1 MTSPPETRDPTLS
14 DILAAIDGIRQD
26 VAATR
31 GELAATRDDL
41 AATRQD
47 IGQLDSRLETEVRRW
62 DERFFSF
69 AEATANRANT
79 LIASATIAVI
89 AGVLLLVLRDGG

>member
-1 MTSPPETRDPTLS
+1 MTSPLEPRDPTLS

-31 GELAATRDDL
+31 DDL

-47 IGQLDSRLETEVRRW
+47 IGQLEGRLESEIRRW

>member
-1 MTSPPETRDPTLS
+1 MTSPPETRDPTLA

-31 GELAATRDDL
+31 
-41 AATRQD
+41 QD
-47 IGQLDSRLETEVRRW
+47 IGQLEDRLESEIRRW

-89 AGVLLLVLRDGG
+89 AGVLLLVLRDGV